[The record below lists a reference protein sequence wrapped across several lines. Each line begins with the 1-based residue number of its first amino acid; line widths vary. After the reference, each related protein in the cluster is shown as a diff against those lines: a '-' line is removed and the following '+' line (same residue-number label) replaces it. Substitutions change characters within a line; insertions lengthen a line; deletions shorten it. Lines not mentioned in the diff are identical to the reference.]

1 MPGAPAPSGAPRVPV
16 PPRFFERE
24 LEAIATLAERAV
36 DDGAGSVVVVEGEAG
51 VGKSRLGAS
60 LTSALA
66 DRNIHVLEG
75 RCCDGIHHVATY
87 RPLVELLEAAVVLVD
102 LLDPTLALH
111 GRQAVRALVGGGAPG
126 GEGLGWVERR
136 ASLFETVAR
145 VLVDVSHHVRLAL
158 VVHDLDVADLATQ
171 GLVVH
176 LAALAAPTEALASRG
191 SSKALRGALVLT
203 GRTIDVALLPG
214 IATTSVRLSP
224 LDEDGVRAF
233 LNRPEVVAFFAEA
246 TGGRPRE
253 LEALLERL
261 PVDPDDLLRTR
272 WAHTGHDAR
281 RLASTLAVA
290 GRTLGLAD
298 LGELAGIDE
307 SQLAAAAQA
316 LQTARLCRRE
326 VVSGE
331 LRLSLLGR
339 GDEAAIYALIP
350 DAERVPLHL
359 AVGHW
364 LQIHG
369 RDELLDRVRIAEHL
383 LRGGAGRPAVEAA
396 LRAVEA
402 LELTYGYDRA
412 VELLRRARAA
422 AVGLG
427 GASGHPLAL
436 APIDERLCELER
448 FVGDYEAALATA
460 RRLEAVAPGAS
471 ARRRIAELHILRD
484 ELDLGLAALDEAEQ
498 QAASTE
504 HQERVRIAAARAEA
518 LYLAGRGAEA
528 KVAAEDALLR
538 DEQVIADG
546 AASAAS
552 LLRIEVQNTLGKVA
566 LAEAR
571 YPDAT
576 RIFGENIALARAL
589 GSSFEES
596 RALFNLGITELR
608 LGAHGA
614 AQGHYQAAL
623 DLSERAGD
631 HRNRAFCLQNLG
643 VLAHWRGDYA
653 EAIARF
659 AAAVSAFRRTGMR
672 TRLAWVAL
680 DLASV
685 YLDLHDRD
693 AALATFGLIA
703 QLGDAL
709 SPKLVADCALIEARI
724 EALAGRRVQARALA
738 LAARDTAAGHQAE
751 RAIEAGQLLLRLAL
765 DDSDHAA
772 AAKLIETIVPSRSD
786 RVQLRTA
793 LLTAELDLVR
803 GNTREARRQ
812 LRGVLPVAQRI
823 ADLDV
828 EWRAH
833 ELLGRAA
840 LVVRDENEANRH
852 FRAALAIDL
861 QLREHVP
868 APQRGAFE
876 QDPQRR
882 ALEQAL
888 RLPAVVASSVAALPR
903 PTSVPTG
910 VATSVDDN
918 RPLIGRV
925 IGRHPRMRQVC
936 AIVERAASADSIVL
950 LRGESGTG
958 KELIAEALHEGSPR
972 NGRPFIKVNCG
983 AIVESLLLSELFG
996 HERGA
1001 FTGALQRKKGRF
1013 EIADG
1018 GTLFL
1023 DEIGDVSPLTQ
1034 VALLRVLQE
1043 RRFERVGGTTPVKV
1057 DVRIICA
1064 TNRNLEQMVARG
1076 EFRED
1081 LYYRL
1086 RGIQIELPS
1095 LRERASD
1102 VPLIARTILA
1112 NLGAQRGHAPLSL
1125 SIEAEALLRRHD
1137 WPGNVRELE
1146 NVLRSASLF
1155 AEGGHIAAA
1164 DLGELLA
1171 SPRVARELRAVG
1183 GDAPSSRDSAWQ
1195 RLSSEGLS
1203 LKELKTRVEIECIE
1217 RAVSESRGN
1226 ITKAAELL
1234 GMKRP
1239 RLSQLIK
1246 EHRIRLDVPDGDASA
1261 DSANMENP

>member
-1 MPGAPAPSGAPRVPV
+1 MAEGAVEERV
-16 PPRFFERE
+16 
-24 LEAIATLAERAV
+24 
-36 DDGAGSVVVVEGEAG
+36 GQVVVVEGEAG
-51 VGKSRLGAS
+51 VGKSRLGAALS
-60 LTSALA
+60 SALA
-66 DRNIHVLEG
+66 GRNVQVLEG
-75 RCCDGIHHVATY
+75 RCCDGVHNAATY
-87 RPLVELLEAAVVLVD
+87 RPVVELLEAAVALVD
-102 LLDPTLALH
+102 VLDPTLALR
-111 GRQAVRALVGGGAPG
+111 GREAVRALVGGGAPG
-126 GEGLGWVERR
+126 SAGLGWIERR
-136 ASLFETVAR
+136 ASLFDIVVR
-145 VLVDVSHHVRLAL
+145 VLVDTSHHVRLAL
-158 VVHDLDVADLATQ
+158 VVHDLDAADVATQ
-171 GLVVH
+171 GLVAH
-176 LAALAAPTEALASRG
+176 LAALAAPTEALTSRTSG
-191 SSKALRGALVLT
+191 KRLRGALVLT
-203 GRTIDVALLPG
+203 GRTVDAALLPG
-214 IATTSVRLSP
+214 IATTSVQLRP

-233 LNRPEVVAFFAEA
+233 LNRPEVVSFFAEA
-246 TGGRPRE
+246 TGGRPRA
-253 LEALLERL
+253 LEALLESL
-261 PVDPDDLLRTR
+261 PVDADDLLRTR
-272 WAHTGHDAR
+272 WAHTGRDAR

-290 GRTLGLAD
+290 GRSLALAD
-298 LGELAGIDE
+298 LGQLAGVDE
-307 SQLAAAAQA
+307 SSLVVAAQA
-316 LQTARLCRRE
+316 LQAARLCRRE

-339 GDEAAIYALIP
+339 GDEEAIYALVP
-350 DAERVPLHL
+350 DADRAPLHL
-359 AVGHW
+359 TIGRW
-364 LQIHG
+364 LQTHG

-412 VELLRRARAA
+412 VDLLRRARAA

-436 APIDERLCELER
+436 VPIDERLCELER
-448 FVGDYEAALATA
+448 FVGDYEAALGTA
-460 RRLEAVAPGAS
+460 RRLEAATPGGS

-484 ELDLGLAALDEAEQ
+484 ELDLALVALDEAELQ
-498 QAASTE
+498 TAPTE

-528 KVAAEDALLR
+528 KLAAEDALLR
-538 DEQVIADG
+538 DEEVVADG
-546 AASAAS
+546 ATAAAS
-552 LLRIEVQNTLGKVA
+552 LLRIEVLNTLGKVA

-571 YPDAT
+571 YADAA
-576 RIFGENIALARAL
+576 RIFGENIAPARAL

-608 LGAHGA
+608 LGAHA
-614 AQGHYQAAL
+614 SAQGHYQAAL
-623 DLSERAGD
+623 DLAESAGD

-659 AAAVSAFRRTGMR
+659 QAAVSAFRRTGMR
-672 TRLAWVAL
+672 SRLAWVAL

-693 AALATFGLIA
+693 AALATFGLVA
-703 QLGDAL
+703 QLGEAL

-724 EALAGRRVQARALA
+724 EALAGRRAEARTLA

-751 RAIEAGQLLLRLAL
+751 RAIEAGQLLLRLAI
-765 DDSDHAA
+765 DDGDHAMGA
-772 AAKLIETIVPSRSD
+772 HLVDSIAPSRSD

-793 LLTAELDLVR
+793 LLAAELELSR
-803 GNTREARRQ
+803 GDTLDARHR
-812 LRGVLPVAQRI
+812 LRAMLPVAHRI
-823 ADLDV
+823 ADLEM
-828 EWRAH
+828 EWRTH

-840 LVVRDENEANRH
+840 LVMRDEAESNRH
-852 FRAALAIDL
+852 LRAALAIDV
-861 QLREHVP
+861 QLRARVP
-868 APQRGAFE
+868 EPQRAAFE
-876 QDPQRR
+876 EDPQRR
-882 ALEQAL
+882 ALDQAL
-888 RLPAVVASSVAALPR
+888 RLPDVVALPVAER
-903 PTSVPTG
+903 PQPLLVNTD
-910 VATSVDDN
+910 ADDD

-950 LRGESGTG
+950 IRGESGTG

-1013 EIADG
+1013 EVADG

-1023 DEIGDVSPLTQ
+1023 DEVGDVSPLTQ

-1043 RRFERVGGTTPVKV
+1043 RQFERVGGTTPVKV

-1086 RGIQIELPS
+1086 RGIQLELPA

-1102 VPLIARTILA
+1102 VPLIAKAILA
-1112 NLGAQRGHAPLSL
+1112 SLGAQRGHAPLSL
-1125 SIEAEALLRRHD
+1125 SVEAEAMLRRHD

-1155 AEGGHIAAA
+1155 AEGGHVAAA

-1171 SPRVARELRAVG
+1171 SPRVARDVRAVG
-1183 GDAPSSRDSAWQ
+1183 TDAPAPGSAWQ

-1246 EHRIRLDVPDGDASA
+1246 EHHIRLDVAGDGASA
-1261 DSANMENP
+1261 DSPNMENP